1 MLKQFFTICIALVS
15 SVSLFSQ
22 EKINWDILADVTY
35 EYEYVETLNI
45 WHGTPDFGDKV
56 QAYADKEISIKG
68 YVIPL
73 QISGDL
79 YMLSALPYQSCFFC
93 GGAGQETVME
103 LRMKSD
109 KWRLK
114 TDELLTFTGILR
126 LNDKELEM
134 SYILEN
140 AKPLFNK

>member
-15 SVSLFSQ
+15 SVCLFSQ

-35 EYEYVETLNI
+35 EYEYVEALNI
-45 WHGTPDFGDKV
+45 WHGTPDFGNKV
-56 QAYADKEISIKG
+56 KAYADKEISIRG

-79 YMLSALPYQSCFFC
+79 YMLSAVPYQSCFFC

>member
-1 MLKQFFTICIALVS
+1 MLKKFSITCFALVL

-22 EKINWDILADVTY
+22 EKIDWEILADVTY

-45 WHGTPDFGDKV
+45 WHGTPEFGTKV
-56 QAYADKEISIKG
+56 KAFEDKEISIRG

-79 YMLSALPYQSCFFC
+79 YMLSAVPYQSCFFC

-109 KWRLK
+109 KWKLK
-114 TDELLTFTGILR
+114 TDEILTFTGILR

-134 SYILEN
+134 SYILED

>member
-1 MLKQFFTICIALVS
+1 MLKKFFTVFFALGL
-15 SVSLFSQ
+15 SVSLLSQ
-22 EKINWDILADVTY
+22 EKIDWEILADVTY
-35 EYEYVETLNI
+35 EYEYVEALNI
-45 WHGTPDFGDKV
+45 WHGTPDFGSKV
-56 QAYADKEISIKG
+56 KTYSNKEISIRG

-73 QISGDL
+73 QLSGDL
-79 YMLSALPYQSCFFC
+79 YMLSAFPYQSCFFC

-109 KWRLK
+109 KWKLK

-134 SYILEN
+134 SYILED